1 MRDFTA
7 DHRWLSI
14 NTATV
19 RKQRGQDW
27 PLLQIIDAC
36 AARGIRAIAPWRDQ
50 VHAAGLAFGALDGRV
65 QGDDALFLADFAA
78 IGPGSPPAY
87 EADVRA
93 LAGLV
98 YRMLTG
104 QTEATPGVTAPLA
117 DRLAGLMSGR
127 ATMNAADLAA
137 LLSTRAGS
145 LRRPESL
152 DLRIGRRTDV
162 GQLRELNE
170 DSLLTLDLVRSNKS
184 ISRPIGLFVVA
195 DGMGGYAAGEVA
207 SQLAVDVMAEA
218 FKTNTFAG
226 TPDPER
232 PHRGDELCQAI
243 EMANLAILTQ
253 ARANEAQ
260 AGMGTTVVSARFSPN
275 KQRVYI
281 AHVGDSRLYRLRGGE
296 IRQLTTDHTLGAAGI
311 TGPSAS
317 KLSRAVGIM
326 DLVEVE
332 LTIDAPKV
340 GDYYLLCSDG
350 LSKMVPDEM
359 IKQIIDENAEIN
371 RACERLVET
380 ANERGGRDNVSV
392 ILVHVEQPHSSQRPP
407 EVV

>member
-1 MRDFTA
+1 MGGML
-7 DHRWLSI
+7 W
-14 NTATV
+14 V
-19 RKQRGQDW
+19 GV
-27 PLLQIIDAC
+27 
-36 AARGIRAIAPWRDQ
+36 AIA
-50 VHAAGLAFGALDGRV
+50 AALVLLLVVRAMG
-65 QGDDALFLADFAA
+65 GDDEEPAA
-78 IGPGSPPAY
+78 PKRSPEPEEPEAEPKGRAREKVATPVRVPTPGPASP
-87 EADVRA
+87 
-93 LAGLV
+93 
-98 YRMLTG
+98 
-104 QTEATPGVTAPLA
+104 TEARNSKTGRDEEEPEGTKVASIPPPPEAESHAHPKVHVTEEEVPLELGFADEDPTGPQALILVSGV
-117 DRLAGLMSGR
+117 GR
-127 ATMNAADLAA
+127 TD
-137 LLSTRAGS
+137 
-145 LRRPESL
+145 P
-152 DLRIGRRTDV
+152 GRR
-162 GQLRELNE
+162 RKHNE
-170 DSLLTLDLVRSNKS
+170 DAYLVLDEHAVFA
-184 ISRPIGLFVVA
+184 IA

-232 PHRGDELCQAI
+232 PRRGDELCQAI

-281 AHVGDSRLYRLRGGE
+281 AHVGDSRLYRLRSGE

-359 IKQIIDENAEIN
+359 IKQIIEDNAEISK
-371 RACERLVET
+371 ACERLVET

-407 EVV
+407 EVS